1 MFQPAGSYTKE
12 STLVDTPSVP
22 KKKNPILSRFK
33 HRIGFF
39 YVQIQIKNWIFFETE
54 GVVFDQYVI
63 YMDVHRALCS
73 LLATLNI
80 CRMV

>member
-1 MFQPAGSYTKE
+1 MFQPAGSYTY
-12 STLVDTPSVP
+12 SLRP
-22 KKKNPILSRFK
+22 KKKNLILSRFK
-33 HRIGFF
+33 HRIDFF
-39 YVQIQIKNWIFFETE
+39 YVQIQIKDWIFFKTE

-63 YMDVHRALCS
+63 YMDVHSALCS